1 MSQLTK
7 LPVGLALLLCA
18 SLAVAQSNLGELLDA
33 GARKLTVDEFKA
45 ELVQHLIVGQT
56 PGGATFEIVYTNTG
70 EIAGQGSAPGQDVPA
85 AGTHVISGQWTTDD
99 SGRICTSMAFDR
111 ATRAALSRCEFWFKY
126 SEQYFLSVSDSDR
139 QTRVLRRTIKQ

>member
-7 LPVGLALLLCA
+7 LLVGLALLLCA

-56 PGGATFEIVYTNTG
+56 PGGANFEIVYTNTG
-70 EIAGQGSAPGQDVPA
+70 GIDGQGSAPF
-85 AGTHVISGQWTTDD
+85 AGVNVISGQWTTDD
-99 SGRICTSMAFDR
+99 SGRICTSMAFVR